1 MYTCI
6 SLTCLSQT
14 IPLTSATVSSM
25 KTGVPVPVLI
35 QPVSL
40 LTLGP
45 SPEAFVIVLGKQML
59 LDSQISSRQCH

>member
-25 KTGVPVPVLI
+25 KTGVPVPV
-35 QPVSL
+35 SL

-45 SPEAFVIVLGKQML
+45 SPEEFVVVLGKQML
-59 LDSQISSRQCH
+59 LDSKISSGQCH